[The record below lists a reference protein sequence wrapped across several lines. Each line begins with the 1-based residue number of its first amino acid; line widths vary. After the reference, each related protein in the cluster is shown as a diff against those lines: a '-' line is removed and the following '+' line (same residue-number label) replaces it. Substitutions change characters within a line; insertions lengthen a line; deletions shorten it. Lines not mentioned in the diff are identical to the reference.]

1 MEKVMSSTMIAAI
14 VGLGILLLIMIAFV
28 NQKLEAGRLEKQRLV
43 ADLTDRIKR
52 CAQLSAS
59 LPGQLMTPS
68 LKQLFNH
75 IELGL
80 IASLAALQSL
90 PAGLTARKTELD
102 EAVGKGDAIEVS
114 NVARPVHTEARV
126 KEVRGYL
133 EMLHALVAHANQ
145 IGILDGQE
153 AQRWVGEMRYLLTV
167 SYVEFFRY
175 QAEQQIKNE
184 HFIQARQAYERAIMQ
199 IRKQQQPERYT
210 ELLAYLE
217 EQITQVKR
225 QQNELVEQASSSA
238 NELSDSVE
246 TLKDDSWR
254 KKNDYE

>member
-1 MEKVMSSTMIAAI
+1 MSSTMIAAV
-14 VGLGILLLIMIAFV
+14 VGLGVLLIIMIAFV

-59 LPGQLMTPS
+59 LPGQLMTPP

-80 IASLAALQSL
+80 IARLAALQPPS
-90 PAGLTARKTELD
+90 AGLASRKTELD
-102 EAVGKGDAIEVS
+102 DAIAKGDGIEVT

-126 KEVRGYL
+126 KEVRGYI

-175 QAEQQIKNE
+175 QADQQIKSE

-210 ELLAYLE
+210 EMLAYLE
-217 EQITQVKR
+217 EQIALVKR
-225 QQNELVEQASSSA
+225 QQSELAEQASSSA
-238 NELSDSVE
+238 NELADSVD

>member
-1 MEKVMSSTMIAAI
+1 MSSTMIAAV
-14 VGLGILLLIMIAFV
+14 VGLGILLIIMIAFV

-52 CAQLSAS
+52 CAQLAGS
-59 LPGQLMTPS
+59 LPGQLMTPA
-68 LKQLFNH
+68 LKQLFNR

-80 IASLAALQSL
+80 IARLGALQPPS
-90 PAGLTARKTELD
+90 ATLTARKTEL
-102 EAVGKGDAIEVS
+102 EEGLAKGDDIEVT

-133 EMLHALVAHANQ
+133 EMLHSLVAHANQ
-145 IGILDGQE
+145 VGILDGQE
-153 AQRWVGEMRYLLTV
+153 AQRWVAEMRYLLTL

-217 EQITQVKR
+217 EQMTQVKR
-225 QQNELVEQASSSA
+225 QQSELAEQASGSA
-238 NELSDSVE
+238 NELSDSVD

>member
-1 MEKVMSSTMIAAI
+1 MSSTMIAAV
-14 VGLGILLLIMIAFV
+14 VGLGVLLIIMIAFV

-59 LPGQLMTPS
+59 LPGQLVTPA

-80 IASLAALQSL
+80 IARLTALQPLSASLAS
-90 PAGLTARKTELD
+90 RKTELD
-102 EAVGKGDAIEVS
+102 EAIAKGDDIEVP

-126 KEVRGYL
+126 KEVRGYI
-133 EMLHALVAHANQ
+133 EMLHSLVAHASQ

-210 ELLAYLE
+210 EMLAYLE
-217 EQITQVKR
+217 EQIALVKR
-225 QQNELVEQASSSA
+225 QQSDLAEQASSSA
-238 NELSDSVE
+238 NELADSVD

>member
-1 MEKVMSSTMIAAI
+1 MSSTMIAAV
-14 VGLGILLLIMIAFV
+14 VGLGILLVIMIAFV

-52 CAQLSAS
+52 CSQLAAS
-59 LPGQLMTPS
+59 LPGQFMTPA
-68 LKQLFNH
+68 LKQLFNR

-80 IASLAALQSL
+80 TIRLAALQS
-90 PAGLTARKTELD
+90 PSATLTARKTEL
-102 EAVGKGDAIEVS
+102 EETLAKGDAIESS
-114 NVARPVHTEARV
+114 NAPRPVHTEARV

-133 EMLHALVAHANQ
+133 EMLHALVAHASQ
-145 IGILDGQE
+145 IGIIDGQE
-153 AQRWVGEMRYLLTV
+153 AQRWVAEMRFMLTT
-167 SYVEFFRY
+167 SYVEFFRF
-175 QAEQQIKNE
+175 QAEQQTKNE

-210 ELLAYLE
+210 ELLTQLE
-217 EQITQVKR
+217 EQIAEVKR
-225 QQNELVEQASSSA
+225 KQNELAEQASSSA